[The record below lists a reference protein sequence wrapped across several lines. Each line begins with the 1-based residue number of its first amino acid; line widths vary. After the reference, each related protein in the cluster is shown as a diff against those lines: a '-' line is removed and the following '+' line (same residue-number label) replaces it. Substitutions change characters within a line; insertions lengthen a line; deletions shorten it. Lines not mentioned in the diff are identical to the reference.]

1 MEKSLFAFS
10 QCGDPNLGVV
20 LFKCLSCKV
29 TLGVPFSCKDRICP
43 SCIARKAE
51 QTSIQLVERIPQV
64 DHRHL
69 VISLPKKMGLRQR
82 IQEDRRLFRELAR
95 TVNHTIRRHI
105 AANVKAHRNRR
116 ADIQKARP
124 GIVVAQHSWGSTLN
138 FHPHFHLCISDG
150 AFTIDGEF
158 YRLWDWKPKEL
169 LEALRRAILR
179 TFVRLDKLTPQAAD
193 ILAGWEPERSGFS
206 LFIGPVIPADDREAL
221 ARLIGYLCRSP
232 ISFRQLTYQETTGLV
247 RLQLKKGGVKEWAN
261 PLDFLADLSLHIPRA
276 RQQTITYAGHYAN
289 STGNLTIETRA
300 EDGATTKEPR
310 RWIPW
315 SKLIAKAWS
324 VDPEYCWLCGEL
336 MVRSRPVIER
346 LELKRLLKSLK
357 IFGYPARPPPIVPG
371 PASTPLIEVRA
382 GPFVADPGFQD
393 EFNQCPP
400 GWDEAG

>member
-1 MEKSLFAFS
+1 M
-10 QCGDPNLGVV
+10 
-20 LFKCLSCKV
+20 
-29 TLGVPFSCKDRICP
+29 
-43 SCIARKAE
+43 
-51 QTSIQLVERIPQV
+51 
-64 DHRHL
+64 

-310 RWIPW
+310 RWIPGTHLWVPNLSPKRGLWTRSIAGSAANSW
-315 SKLIAKAWS
+315 SEAVPS
-324 VDPEYCWLCGEL
+324 
-336 MVRSRPVIER
+336 SRG
-346 LELKRLLKSLK
+346 LNLNGS
-357 IFGYPARPPPIVPG
+357 
-371 PASTPLIEVRA
+371 
-382 GPFVADPGFQD
+382 
-393 EFNQCPP
+393 
-400 GWDEAG
+400 

>member
-1 MEKSLFAFS
+1 MNKPGNLTGKFS
-10 QCGDPNLGVV
+10 P
-20 LFKCLSCKV
+20 
-29 TLGVPFSCKDRICP
+29 T
-43 SCIARKAE
+43 
-51 QTSIQLVERIPQV
+51 T
-64 DHRHL
+64 
-69 VISLPKKMGLRQR
+69 
-82 IQEDRRLFRELAR
+82 
-95 TVNHTIRRHI
+95 
-105 AANVKAHRNRR
+105 
-116 ADIQKARP
+116 
-124 GIVVAQHSWGSTLN
+124 

-150 AFTIDGEF
+150 AFTVDGEF

-193 ILAGWEPERSGFS
+193 IMAGWEPERSGFS

-221 ARLIGYLCRSP
+221 ARLISYLCRSP
-232 ISFRQLTYQETTGLV
+232 ISFRQLTYRETKGLI
-247 RLQLKKGGVKEWAN
+247 RLQLKTGGFKEWQN

-289 STGNLTIETRA
+289 STGNLTLKTPAGDEVVTQ
-300 EDGATTKEPR
+300 EPR

-324 VDPEYCWLCGEL
+324 VDPERCWLCGEL

-346 LELKRLLKSLK
+346 LELSRLLKSLK
-357 IFGYPARPPPIVPG
+357 VFGYPARPPPKVPG
-371 PASTPLIEVRA
+371 PASTPLIEVGA
-382 GPFVADPGFQD
+382 SPFVTEPGFQD